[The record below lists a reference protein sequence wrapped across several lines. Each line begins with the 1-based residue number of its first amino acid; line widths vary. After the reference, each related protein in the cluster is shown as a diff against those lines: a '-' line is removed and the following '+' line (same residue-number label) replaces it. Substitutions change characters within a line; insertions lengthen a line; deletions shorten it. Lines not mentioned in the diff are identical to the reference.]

1 MLEIPQKWLG
11 AVTVSESSS
20 NYALSVLA
28 YDSKTAAEGEVLFTV
43 SIVYTVPKMEDYN
56 ADNNVALSSLS
67 GDEYVFEINITQAG
81 KDFGISE
88 MQIRNLIKVY

>member
-1 MLEIPQKWLG
+1 
-11 AVTVSESSS
+11 
-20 NYALSVLA
+20 
-28 YDSKTAAEGEVLFTV
+28 
-43 SIVYTVPKMEDYN
+43 MEDYN